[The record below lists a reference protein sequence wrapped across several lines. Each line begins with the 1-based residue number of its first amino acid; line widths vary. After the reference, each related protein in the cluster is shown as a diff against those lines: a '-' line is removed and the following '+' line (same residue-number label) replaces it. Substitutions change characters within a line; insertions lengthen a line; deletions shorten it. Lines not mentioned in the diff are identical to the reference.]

1 MDNSTI
7 NNILNFLATN
17 EGKKLPEK
25 WFQFKLENNI
35 PLTKEELKVGG
46 NLDLYGSKI
55 ESLPEELYVAGTLVL
70 SNCKNLTSLPKRLKV
85 GGDLHLDY
93 TNITLLPEGLYV
105 GRHLYLIMCKNLTS
119 LPKGLKVDGGVN
131 IKLTNLIKYTEE
143 ELREMIEPDGYITG
157 KIIRS

>member
-7 NNILNFLATN
+7 NNILNFLVTN

-93 TNITLLPEGLYV
+93 TKITSLPEGLYV
-105 GRHLYLIMCKNLTS
+105 GRNLYLIMCKNLKS
-119 LPKGLKVDGGVN
+119 LSKGLKVGGDLN
-131 IKLTNLIKYTEE
+131 IRATELIRYSND
-143 ELREMIEPDGYITG
+143 ELMKMIELGFIKG
-157 KIIRS
+157 NIIR